1 MKLNSTFAW
10 AIALGAGLMLTSG
23 TVRAETIQMKIGM
36 VTIND
41 TQFDAGNKFAE
52 EVGKRSGGRI
62 AGKVYPVAQLGGT
75 QTQIDGLTLGTQ
87 EVFIAPPGFLVGLNP
102 AFQVPDAPGLF
113 DDMDHAQRALSYPE
127 FREKF
132 LRLAESKGVIGVTL
146 WLYDTTSI
154 ASHKPVRTLDDIK
167 GQKIRVL
174 ATKMESKLMEVF
186 GAAGVPMGLPEVL
199 PALQQKVIDG
209 VRTSLAVMN
218 ALKYHTVVKSMTVIE
233 DGIIPTTIA
242 VSKIWLDKL
251 PPDLQKVVRD
261 TGKEMEQWA
270 FENAKGHIER
280 ANKSWKAA
288 GGEIIRLS
296 AADHK
301 SYMDRVRPL
310 GDEFLGNNPATKDMF
325 ALWKKALA
333 ATRK

>member
-10 AIALGAGLMLTSG
+10 AIALGAGLMLASG
-23 TVRAETIQMKIGM
+23 TVQAQTFDMKVGM

-41 TQFDAGNKFAE
+41 TQFDAGNKFVE

-62 AGKVYPVAQLGGT
+62 VGKVYPVAQLGGT
-75 QTQIDGLTLGTQ
+75 QTQIDGMTLGTQ
-87 EVFIAPPGFLVGLNP
+87 EVFIAPPGFMVGLNP
-102 AFQVPDAPGLF
+102 AFQVLDAPGIF
-113 DDMDHAQRALSYPE
+113 DDMDHAQRALSHPQ
-127 FREKF
+127 FRDKY
-132 LRLAESKGVIGVTL
+132 LRLAESKGVVGVTL

-154 ASHKPVRTLDDIK
+154 ASHKPVRTLADIK

-199 PALQQKVIDG
+199 PALQQKVLDG
-209 VRTSLAVMN
+209 VRTSIAVMN

-251 PPDLQKVVRD
+251 PPDLQKVVTD
-261 TGKEMEQWA
+261 TGKDMEQWA
-270 FENAKGHIER
+270 FENAKGHIQQ
-280 ANKSWKAA
+280 AHKSWEAA
-288 GGEIIRLS
+288 GGEVIRLS

-301 SYMDRVRPL
+301 TYMDRVRPL
-310 GDEFLGNNPATKDMF
+310 GDEFLGNNPATKEMY
-325 ALWKKALA
+325 ALWKAALA